1 MGFLDRFRRLDD
13 GEPPRKPRG
22 GSGRAHFGGF
32 LEIEEE
38 NFELRFPHG
47 LRMFD
52 RMYRTDPDVRK
63 VVRMVINPLVGGTW
77 SVEPFGGDEAEEKD
91 IEVAEQTRWALF
103 EHMTP
108 DLLGHLAEALPVLVR
123 SGFAPFEEAWEH
135 VYHDGRDL
143 IVPKKLHLRL
153 PRSIQRFEEDD
164 EGELVEL
171 IQQLPL
177 GGNVPLPMRDL
188 VYYRIGAEG
197 DNWEGSSMLRP
208 AYKPWFLK
216 DKLERIDVMK
226 NERLAMGVPV
236 CYPPDGASVEQLKE
250 MEEILGGIRAAE
262 QGFIIAP
269 GPHAQDLK
277 ELAASKGWRI
287 EILGIGSGEATVDV
301 RPSLEYQTD
310 KVNAGFIADF
320 MRLGQGQGAA
330 GARATA
336 DSQENPFLAACEAL
350 AGEVETPLQQLIDR
364 FVSLNFDV
372 ERSPRLKMSLV
383 DSTSLN
389 ELAEFVGK
397 LIEKEAM
404 HPDDELED
412 FLRKRGDLPPAD
424 AEARDAR
431 KQQAEEARELQKKAA
446 EAPPKPVPEPGSGA
460 DPRPKPRPAPPAAV
474 PEPKPDPPKPAKAA
488 DHDPAERIEGEDRRE
503 ARWWE
508 DLMSLDEIE
517 TAIDNARSR
526 FESAA
531 GPEARRIAGE
541 MTDAALAG
549 KVVTPKADEDLQ
561 KAIYAEL
568 ARLYRTGR
576 STVVDELNAQRP
588 SAGDPAASDEES
600 EARKRLMARAKLAAQ
615 SIGSRIWQKISHQVL
630 MRPGDRAAAQK
641 AGEAEAAAGL
651 RAEAQLH
658 AASALNEGRQDQA
671 SIQSEE
677 IAGARY
683 TSILDRTRC
692 EQCALADDD
701 VLRKLADPVRL
712 EHKPPNQDCYG
723 GGRCRCMEFYE
734 LKDEAPG
741 YGGGPAPPEPPL
753 APPDGPGGLAA
764 DLFDVDGGTPQMQAL
779 IKDQLAAIDQVHRMP
794 KSMPKVPIKIRPT
807 LDGGKGKRMGQW
819 GAGIDME
826 GGFHDEQI
834 KLSGQALRLSPPQ
847 TSAVHEIAHSLDGHG
862 FGDGT
867 PVEAIL
873 RGGFATMF
881 SSTPAMVEWREAV
894 TNTAAYRN
902 LVVNGDG
909 YRETITE
916 LLARSYEQYIALRS
930 GNEALKARIAAR
942 LKQDPDVY
950 WADADFEPVAEAFD
964 RFLATRGL
972 RSS

>member
-1 MGFLDRFRRLDD
+1 MGLFDRFRRADD
-13 GEPPRKPRG
+13 SPPPRPRG
-22 GSGRAHFGGF
+22 GSGRAHYGGF
-32 LEIEEE
+32 LELEEE

-47 LRMFD
+47 LRKFD
-52 RMYRTDPDVRK
+52 LMYRTDPDVRR
-63 VVRMVINPLVGGTW
+63 VVRMSVNPNIGGTW
-77 SVEPFGGDEAEEKD
+77 NFEPYGGDEAEEKD
-91 IEVAEQTRWALF
+91 REVAEAARWAFF
-103 EHMTP
+103 EHMSP
-108 DLLGHLAEALPVLVR
+108 DLIGHLAEALPVLVR
-123 SGFAPFEEAWEH
+123 SGFTPFEPVWET
-135 VYHDGRDL
+135 VEHDGKTL
-143 IVPKKLHLRL
+143 IVPKSLQLRL
-153 PRSIQRFEEDD
+153 PRSFERFHAED
-164 EGELVEL
+164 GELVEV
-171 IQQLPL
+171 IQRLPM
-177 GGNVPLPMRDL
+177 GGTVPLPVEDL

-216 DKLERIDVMK
+216 DKLERIDVIK

-236 CYPPDGASVEQLKE
+236 CYPPDNASPAQLKE

-262 QGFIIAP
+262 QGYIIAP

-277 ELAASKGWRI
+277 ELAAAKGWRI

-301 RPSLEYQTD
+301 RPSLEYQSD
-310 KVNAGFIADF
+310 KIAGAFIADF
-320 MRLGQGQGAA
+320 MRLGQGQGAS

-350 AGEVETPLQQLIDR
+350 AGEVEAPLQRLVDR
-364 FVSLNFDV
+364 FTELNFDV
-372 ERSPRLKMSLV
+372 EEPPKLVMSLV

-389 ELAEFVGK
+389 ELAEYVAK
-397 LIEKEAM
+397 LVEKEAL
-404 HPDDELED
+404 HPDNDLED
-412 FLRKRGDLPPAD
+412 FLRERADLPPAD
-424 AEARDAR
+424 AEAREEREA
-431 KQQAEEARELQKKAA
+431 QAEEARELQKKAA
-446 EAPPKPVPEPGSGA
+446 EAPPTPAPGPGKPG
-460 DPRPKPRPAPPAAV
+460 DPRPQPQPAPPK
-474 PEPKPDPPKPAKAA
+474 PTPKPPAKPDEEAGE
-488 DHDPAERIEGEDRRE
+488 DLEDRRE
-503 ARWWE
+503 SRWWE

-531 GPEARRIAGE
+531 GTEARRIAAE

-588 SAGDPAASDEES
+588 GAADASATDEES

-615 SIGSRIWQKISHQVL
+615 AIGGRIWQKVSHTVL

-658 AASALNEGRQDQA
+658 AAGALNEGRQDQA

-701 VLRKLADPVRL
+701 VLRPLSDPVRL

-734 LKDEAPG
+734 LQDEAPG

-753 APPDGPGGLAA
+753 APPEGPGGLAA
-764 DLFDVDGGTPQMQAL
+764 DLFDVEGGTPQMQAL
-779 IKDQLAAIDQVHRMP
+779 VKDQLAAIDQVHRMP
-794 KSMPKVPIKIRPT
+794 KSMPRVPIKIRPT
-807 LDGGKGKRMGQW
+807 LDSGKGKRMGQW

-826 GGFHDEQI
+826 GNFHDEQI
-834 KLSGQALRLSPPQ
+834 KLSAQALRLSPPQ

-894 TNTAAYRN
+894 TSTAAYRN

-909 YRETITE
+909 YRETVTE

-930 GNEALKARIAAR
+930 GNEVLKARIAAR
-942 LKQDPDVY
+942 LAQDPDVY
-950 WADADFEPVAEAFD
+950 WSDTDFEPVAEAFD
-964 RFLATRGL
+964 RFFATRGL
-972 RSS
+972 R